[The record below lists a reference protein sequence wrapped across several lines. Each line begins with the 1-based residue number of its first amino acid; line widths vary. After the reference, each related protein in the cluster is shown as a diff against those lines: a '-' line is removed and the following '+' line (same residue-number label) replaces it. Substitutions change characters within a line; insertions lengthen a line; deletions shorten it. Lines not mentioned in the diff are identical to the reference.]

1 LQSLAPPSN
10 FIIWVELSLRKKG
23 LCKLFG
29 LDLKCW
35 MFREATVDL
44 KLLGILG
51 VFTMGFNTTK
61 SDPI

>member
-1 LQSLAPPSN
+1 MQSLAPPSN
-10 FIIWVELSLRKKG
+10 FIIWVELTLRKKG
-23 LCKLFG
+23 LCKFFG

-35 MFREATVDL
+35 MFREAKVDL

-51 VFTMGFNTTK
+51 VCTMGFNTTK